1 MRAAAYFLVVSLCS
15 AYANAEEAASDD
27 ATLTALFNSD
37 QAERTA
43 VPRNPWPVIE
53 KHDRERALSTLK
65 LLKEGRLRSATDYC
79 HASLIFHHGQEL
91 DQTKMAYS
99 LAWIGYQLDPTNQEC
114 ALLTAQAWDRVMTRQ
129 GKLQWY
135 GTQYARRDEKAAL
148 SALLPVDKD
157 AVTNAERR
165 RFGVDPIP

>member
-1 MRAAAYFLVVSLCS
+1 
-15 AYANAEEAASDD
+15 
-27 ATLTALFNSD
+27 
-37 QAERTA
+37 
-43 VPRNPWPVIE
+43 
-53 KHDRERALSTLK
+53 
-65 LLKEGRLRSATDYC
+65 
-79 HASLIFHHGQEL
+79 
-91 DQTKMAYS
+91 
-99 LAWIGYQLDPTNQEC
+99 
-114 ALLTAQAWDRVMTRQ
+114 MTRQ